1 MADLAQ
7 WYSSAVSKGG
17 TGQGEGHGDL
27 ALGKDSWRLRPMERS
42 KQVGTSGLLF
52 SEGPTLSST
61 AQTRAAGA
69 WGSSDM
75 GSGDIT
81 SRAGGLLASEAVGGD
96 IRGWETLGN
105 KDADFEE
112 MVRAVAGADL
122 GRSGTASRR
131 PWTHSRAQD
140 DGARTQGKTQV
151 DLTMGK
157 ASPSDN
163 PVAEPRQPH
172 HVQGLSTSIWDLKL
186 DSRPHARV
194 EVTMAIA
201 QCMCASQHTLRGA
214 RGRLSVRQTVRSPGS
229 RFQCSFFLFP
239 GLSFLS
245 APPDTPSA
253 SCLLVPCIAS
263 RDVGVD
269 MFPS

>member
-27 ALGKDSWRLRPMERS
+27 ALGKDSWRLRPMDRS

-81 SRAGGLLASEAVGGD
+81 SRAGDLLASEAVGGD

-131 PWTHSRAQD
+131 PWTHSKAQN
-140 DGARTQGKTQV
+140 DGARTQGKTQD
-151 DLTMGK
+151 DLTMSK

-172 HVQGLSTSIWDLKL
+172 HVQGLSTSIWNLKL

-201 QCMCASQHTLRGA
+201 QCMRACAAHSPRCAGPAVCAPDCAKSGEPFSVLVFSFSWPLLPLR
-214 RGRLSVRQTVRSPGS
+214 
-229 RFQCSFFLFP
+229 
-239 GLSFLS
+239 
-245 APPDTPSA
+245 PP
-253 SCLLVPCIAS
+253 
-263 RDVGVD
+263 
-269 MFPS
+269 

>member
-27 ALGKDSWRLRPMERS
+27 ALGKDSWRLRPMDRS

-69 WGSSDM
+69 WGLSEV

-81 SRAGGLLASEAVGGD
+81 SRAGDLLASEAVGGD

-112 MVRAVAGADL
+112 MVRAAAGADL

-131 PWTHSRAQD
+131 PWTHSKAQN
-140 DGARTQGKTQV
+140 DGARTQGKTQD

-163 PVAEPRQPH
+163 PVAEPR
-172 HVQGLSTSIWDLKL
+172 HVHGLITSIWDLKL

-201 QCMCASQHTLRGA
+201 QCMCACAAHSPRCAGTAVCAPDCAKSGEPFSVLVFSFSWPLLPLR
-214 RGRLSVRQTVRSPGS
+214 
-229 RFQCSFFLFP
+229 
-239 GLSFLS
+239 
-245 APPDTPSA
+245 PP
-253 SCLLVPCIAS
+253 
-263 RDVGVD
+263 
-269 MFPS
+269 